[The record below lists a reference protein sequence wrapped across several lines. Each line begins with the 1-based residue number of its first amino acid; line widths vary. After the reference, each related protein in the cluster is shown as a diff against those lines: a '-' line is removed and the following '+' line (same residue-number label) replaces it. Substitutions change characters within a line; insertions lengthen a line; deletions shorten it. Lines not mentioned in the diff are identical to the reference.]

1 MSTRDESC
9 EMQSAY
15 FPARR
20 EGQVDDLRSIRVSH
34 KAIGVNYEIK

>member
-20 EGQVDDLRSIRVSH
+20 EGQVMICDLF
-34 KAIGVNYEIK
+34 AFLIKQSGLIMK